1 MPPVYFWLILLLL
14 AVKNKSAPIVLNN
27 FPRLIKRI
35 TMPGKDESE
44 YAQSGV
50 SSFGAKTALG
60 RILEHLL
67 PTWKFNPRYPV
78 IGGKEYYASVIDI
91 GQGQGIAFCTDGV
104 GTKIMIAEM
113 LDKYDTIGIDCVAM
127 NVNDI
132 ICVGARP
139 ASLVDYIACSFT
151 DDKIFSD
158 LAKGLAEGARQSE
171 ISISGGE
178 ISQMREVVNGI
189 DLIGSC
195 IGTVSLD
202 KVNNGSDI
210 VPGNLIVGLGSSG
223 IHSNGLTL
231 ARKILLGET
240 NEQQRKRVNQYNE
253 TLRTTFG
260 LELLTPTRIY
270 VRQILEIMESGV
282 DVKAV
287 AHITGGGFCNLN
299 RVLANNIRFVLS
311 DLPEP
316 QAIFQLIQ
324 EIGKI
329 QVSEMHDVFNMGVGM
344 CVIVE
349 NSDDADQ
356 VKAIAQKHGTPA
368 KGIGFIEACK
378 EKEVII
384 PRYNL
389 VGRGGS
395 FN

>member
-178 ISQMREVVNGI
+178 ISRIMLALKTVLAKVDAIPLLVFDEIDAGI
-189 DLIGSC
+189 GGDISSLIGKKLKDLTQNHQIIC
-195 IGTVSLD
+195 ITHL
-202 KVNNGSDI
+202 
-210 VPGNLIVGLGSSG
+210 
-223 IHSNGLTL
+223 H
-231 ARKILLGET
+231 
-240 NEQQRKRVNQYNE
+240 
-253 TLRTTFG
+253 
-260 LELLTPTRIY
+260 
-270 VRQILEIMESGV
+270 QIAS
-282 DVKAV
+282 
-287 AHITGGGFCNLN
+287 F
-299 RVLANNIRFVLS
+299 
-311 DLPEP
+311 
-316 QAIFQLIQ
+316 
-324 EIGKI
+324 
-329 QVSEMHDVFNMGVGM
+329 
-344 CVIVE
+344 
-349 NSDDADQ
+349 ADQ
-356 VKAIAQKHGTPA
+356 HFQVRKGEKNGRTRTEVEQLTQEERVAEIARMIAGDKITDLTIEHARQFLQGTA
-368 KGIGFIEACK
+368 EA
-378 EKEVII
+378 
-384 PRYNL
+384 
-389 VGRGGS
+389 
-395 FN
+395 